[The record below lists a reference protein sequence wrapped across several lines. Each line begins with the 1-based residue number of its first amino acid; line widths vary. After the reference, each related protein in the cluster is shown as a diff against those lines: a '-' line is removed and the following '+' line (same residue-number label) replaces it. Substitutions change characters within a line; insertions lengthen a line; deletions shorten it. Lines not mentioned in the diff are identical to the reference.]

1 LSVRLGVDVLEHELL
16 RLEPL
21 SREHV
26 GGLERA
32 SSDQQGSPSF
42 ALVPTAETAAAY
54 VEQSLARAAGG
65 DYFPFAQVLTG
76 DRVVGHTAFLGPRF
90 WPGDEALLAVEVGT
104 TWLHASVQGSAVNTV
119 AKFLLFTHA
128 FELWDASRVDI
139 KTDERNE
146 RARAGIVAVGATF
159 EGVLRN
165 WQPSA
170 APGEEGWPRN
180 TAMYSVTSDEWPAT
194 KRMLEQRIARKRA
207 PR

>member
-1 LSVRLGVDVLEHELL
+1 MGLRIDVLEHELV

-26 GGLERA
+26 SGLERA
-32 SSDQQGSPSF
+32 SSGDRESVRF
-42 ALVPTAETAAAY
+42 AYVPTAETAAAY

-76 DRVVGHTAFLGPRF
+76 GRVVGHTAFLGPRF
-90 WPGDEALLAVEVGT
+90 WPDDQALLAVEVGSS
-104 TWLHASVQGSAVNTV
+104 WLHPSVQGSAVNTA
-119 AKFLLFTHA
+119 AKLLLFTHA
-128 FELWDASRVDI
+128 FESWGAARVDL

-170 APGEEGWPRN
+170 APGEEGYLRN
-180 TAMYSVTSDEWPAT
+180 TAMHSITSDEWPAT
-194 KRMLEQRIARKRA
+194 KRMLKERIARKRA
-207 PR
+207 QP

>member
-1 LSVRLGVDVLEHELL
+1 MLEHELL

-26 GGLERA
+26 SGLERA
-32 SSDQQGSPSF
+32 ASGERESRGF

-54 VEQSLARAAGG
+54 VGHSLARAAGG
-65 DYFPFAQVLTG
+65 DYFPFAQVLPG
-76 DRVVGHTAFLGPRF
+76 GRVVGHTAFLGPRF
-90 WPGDEALLAVEVGT
+90 WPDGEALLAVEVGSS
-104 TWLHASVQGSAVNTV
+104 WLHPSVQGSVVNTV
-119 AKFLLFTHA
+119 AKLLLFTHA
-128 FELWDASRVDI
+128 FEPWAAARVDI

-170 APGEEGWPRN
+170 APGEESWPRN
-180 TAMYSVTSDEWPAT
+180 TAMHSITSDEWPAT
-194 KRMLEQRIARKRA
+194 KRLLNARIERKHAHR
-207 PR
+207 